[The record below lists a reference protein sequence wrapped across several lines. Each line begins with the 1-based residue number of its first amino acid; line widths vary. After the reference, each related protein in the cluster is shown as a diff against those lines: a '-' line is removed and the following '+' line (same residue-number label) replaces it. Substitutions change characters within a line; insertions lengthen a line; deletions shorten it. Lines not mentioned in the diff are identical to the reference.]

1 MTKYREDIV
10 RLRSEGKTYR
20 EIQQSL
26 GCSKGT
32 ISYHLGDGQKRKTGE
47 RSQKRR
53 TEIRL
58 MIAKIKEDAGCIDCK
73 IMYPY
78 YVLDFDHVNG
88 LKVENVGQMVYWHSV
103 EDILKEIEKCE
114 IVCSNCH
121 RERTHKRTNAAIA

>member
-1 MTKYREDIV
+1 MTKYKEDIV

-20 EIQQSL
+20 EIQESL

-58 MIAKIKEDAGCIDCK
+58 MIAKIKEEAGCIDCK

-88 LKVENVGQMVYWHSV
+88 LKIENIGKMVYWHSI

-114 IVCSNCH
+114 VVCSNCH
-121 RERTHKRTNAAIA
+121 RERTHKRSNAAIA

>member
-1 MTKYREDIV
+1 MTKYKEDIV

-20 EIQQSL
+20 EIQESL

-58 MIAKIKEDAGCIDCK
+58 MIAKIKEKSGCIDCK
-73 IMYPY
+73 IKYPY
-78 YVLDFDHVNG
+78 YVLDFDHVSGN
-88 LKVENVGQMVYWHSV
+88 KIENVGQMVYWHST

-114 IVCSNCH
+114 VVCANCH
-121 RERTHKRTNAAIA
+121 RERTNRRRNDL